1 MNMDLKKIASG
12 LILIIGLFAFI
23 VSISNNN
30 LNFALIYLTATLIF
44 WVLYGLLLDAFDVRI
59 FAGIISAS
67 GFLVAF
73 SVFFMFGIEEV
84 PYPMGAIIFHS
95 GGFAGALGIGLFSL
109 FPILILHQMNAT
121 KTMRKTEVLQEMS
134 QQEPK
139 SEIFSEEWEMASDDD
154 LQSGEFEMG

>member
-1 MNMDLKKIASG
+1 MNMDLKKIAGG
-12 LILIIGLFAFI
+12 LILVIGVLAFI
-23 VSISNNN
+23 LSIYNNN

-109 FPILILHQMNAT
+109 FPILILYQMNAT
-121 KTMRKTEVLQEMS
+121 KTMGKTEVLK
-134 QQEPK
+134 EPK

>member
-1 MNMDLKKIASG
+1 MNIDLKKIVSG

-109 FPILILHQMNAT
+109 FPILMLHQMNAT
-121 KTMRKTEVLQEMS
+121 KTMGKPEVLQELY

>member
-1 MNMDLKKIASG
+1 MNFDLKKIASG
-12 LILIIGLFAFI
+12 LILSIGLIFFLL
-23 VSISNNN
+23 SISKNN
-30 LNFALIYLTATLIF
+30 LNFALISLTVTLIF